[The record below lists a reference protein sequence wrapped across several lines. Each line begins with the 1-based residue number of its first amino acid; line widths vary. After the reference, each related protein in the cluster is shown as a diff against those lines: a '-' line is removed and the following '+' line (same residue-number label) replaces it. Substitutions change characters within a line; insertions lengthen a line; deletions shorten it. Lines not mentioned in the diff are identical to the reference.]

1 MQLDVMVALYLA
13 FLLRRTSMTLAAN
26 HQRRALLAV
35 IAGGAA
41 VVGIAVLTA
50 GSLAST
56 SRPRTDITPTF
67 GNFTMQFV
75 EPAAFTIVPSP
86 VIETNPPIL
95 FWRRRWQRRILRRS
109 AGSLS
114 AVGRSHG
121 DGHFRT
127 CCWRGSSE

>member
-1 MQLDVMVALYLA
+1 MAGPDPAICVSASWHDMAARRPVREYRANVKTKKLCCGSHAARRHGGTFPA

-56 SRPRTDITPTF
+56 SRPRTD
-67 GNFTMQFV
+67 
-75 EPAAFTIVPSP
+75 
-86 VIETNPPIL
+86 
-95 FWRRRWQRRILRRS
+95 
-109 AGSLS
+109 
-114 AVGRSHG
+114 
-121 DGHFRT
+121 
-127 CCWRGSSE
+127 